1 MIAKIIEACVRNRV
15 LVLIVWLLVTAWGI
29 YCAYNIPVDAI
40 PDLSDVQVIIRTPFP
55 EQAPQ
60 IVEDQVTYPLTTAML
75 AVPRAK
81 VVRGYSQYGLS
92 LVYVIFEDGTDIYW
106 ARSRVL
112 EYLNYVQGKLPRQVT
127 PALGPDATGVGW
139 VFEYAL
145 EDPTGKTDLAQLR
158 SIQDWYLRYQLQT
171 VPGVAEVASVGGF
184 VKQYQVVVDPN
195 QLAAYRLPL
204 SKIKEAIQRSNQD
217 TGGAVVEQA
226 ETEFMVRAL
235 GYIKNKEDVANIVV
249 GADAQGTPILIKD
262 VALVRLGPE
271 LRRGLTEANGTGEVV
286 GGIVVMRFG
295 ENART
300 VIEGVKQ
307 KLEDLKSGLPPGVV
321 IKTAYD
327 RSGLIQRAINTLKRT
342 ITEEMVIVSLVCF
355 IFLLHVRSA
364 IVAII
369 SLPLGVLISLILQY
383 YFNINANI
391 LSLAGIAIAI
401 GAMVDASVVMVE
413 NAHKHIE
420 HAPSDA
426 PREPLILD
434 AAKEVGPSL
443 FFALLVL
450 TVSFLPIFA
459 LGAETGRLFRPLAFT
474 KTFAMGG
481 AAILAITLIPILM
494 LYFIRGKII
503 PDMENPIARATMVV
517 YKPVVRG
524 ILRFPKTAIL
534 LAVLAMAATI
544 YPFSHLGSEFMPPL
558 DEGDLLYM
566 PTTMPGISI
575 TEAKNILQQTDRIIR
590 TFPEVEYV
598 FGKAG
603 RADTATDPAPLSMI
617 ETTIRLKPREQW
629 RKVPTW
635 YSSWAPGWL
644 QAVFRH
650 FSSDRITTEEL
661 IREMDQAVK
670 FPGLANSWGYPIKIR
685 IDMLSTGI
693 KTPVGLKFLGPD
705 LNVLNRLA
713 VDAEAILKKVPGTT
727 SAFAER
733 VTGGYYLDFDIK
745 RREAAR
751 YGLTVGDVQDV
762 IASAM
767 GGENVTQTVE
777 GLERFPV
784 NLRYFQDYRQNP
796 PALRRILIPTPNR
809 AQVPLDQVADIR
821 VHQGPDMIKSE
832 GSRRSAWVY
841 VDIANIDVGTYI
853 KRAQE
858 ALAAHLKMPSGYS
871 LVWSGQYEYMEAAAK
886 RLKVIIPI
894 TLVLVFLLLY
904 LNTHSLIKV
913 GIVMLAVPF
922 SLLGAIWLLY
932 LLGYHLS
939 VGVVVGMLAL
949 AGLDAE
955 TGVLMLLYLDIAH
968 DQWRQEGR
976 LRTESDLHDAIE
988 HGAVMRVRPKHMTIL
1003 ANLLG
1008 LLPIMWAT
1016 GTGAEVAKRI
1026 AAPMVGGVATS
1037 YLLELLIY
1045 PAIYLLWKRHSDF
1058 KGK

>member
-1 MIAKIIEACVRNRV
+1 MISRLIEACVRNRV
-15 LVLIVWLLVTAWGI
+15 LVLIIWLLVTAWGI
-29 YCAYNIPVDAI
+29 YAALNIPVDAI
-40 PDLSDVQVIIRTPFP
+40 PDLSDVQVIIRTDFP

-75 AVPRAK
+75 AVPGAK
-81 VVRGYSQYGLS
+81 VVRGFSQFGQS

-112 EYLNYVQGKLPRQVT
+112 EYLNYVRGKLPAAVNPT
-127 PALGPDATGVGW
+127 LGPDATGVGW

-145 EDPTGKTDLAQLR
+145 EDPTGKHDLAQLR

-171 VPGVAEVASVGGF
+171 VPGVSEVASIGGF

-195 QLAAYRLPL
+195 QLAAYKIPL
-204 SKIKEAIQRSNQD
+204 SKIKMAIQRSNQD
-217 TGGAVVEQA
+217 TGGALIEQSQ
-226 ETEFMVRAL
+226 TEFMVRAL
-235 GYIKNKEDVANIVV
+235 GYIKSLADVENIVV
-249 GADAQGTPILIKD
+249 DTDGKGTPLLVKD
-262 VALVRLGPE
+262 LALVRLGPE
-271 LRRGLTEANGTGEVV
+271 LRRGLAEANGQGEVA

-295 ENART
+295 ENARK
-300 VIEGVKQ
+300 VIDGVKQ
-307 KLEDLKSGLPPGVV
+307 KLEDLKSGLPPGVRIV
-321 IKTAYD
+321 TAYD
-327 RSGLIQRAINTLKRT
+327 RSDLIQRAIDTLKRT
-342 ITEEMVIVSLVCF
+342 ITEEIIIVSLVCF

-369 SLPLGVLISLILQY
+369 SLPLGVLLSLILQY
-383 YFNINANI
+383 QFHINANI

-420 HAPSDA
+420 HAPPDA
-426 PREPLILD
+426 PRELLILE

-443 FFALLVL
+443 FFAILVI
-450 TVSFLPIFA
+450 TISFLPIFA
-459 LGAETGRLFRPLAFT
+459 LSGETGRLFRPLAFT

-481 AAILAITLIPILM
+481 SAILAITLVPILM

-503 PDMENPIARATMVV
+503 PDEKNPVARATMVV
-517 YKPVVRG
+517 YRPVLRG
-524 ILRFPKTAIL
+524 IMRFPKLAII
-534 LAVLAMAATI
+534 LAFLAMAVTI
-544 YPFSHLGSEFMPPL
+544 YPLMHLGSEFMPPL

-566 PTTMPGISI
+566 PTTMPGVSI

-617 ETTIRLKPREQW
+617 ETTIRLKDRKYW
-629 RKVPTW
+629 R
-635 YSSWAPGWL
+635 PGL
-644 QAVFRH
+644 
-650 FSSDRITTEEL
+650 TTEAL
-661 IREMDQAVK
+661 IREMDAAMK

-685 IDMLSTGI
+685 IDMLATGI
-693 KTPVGLKFLGPD
+693 KTPVGLKFLGAD
-705 LNVLNRLA
+705 LDVLNRLA
-713 VDAEAILKKVPGTT
+713 VDAEAILKDVPGTA

-733 VTGGYYLDFDIK
+733 VTGAYYLDFVIK

-751 YGLTVGDVQDV
+751 YGLTVGDVQEA
-762 IASAM
+762 ITSAL
-767 GGENVTQTVE
+767 GGENITQTVE
-777 GLERFPV
+777 GLERYPV
-784 NLRYFQDYRQNP
+784 NLRYFQDYRQNL
-796 PALRRILIPTPNR
+796 PALRRVLIPTPTG
-809 AQVPLDQVADIR
+809 AQIPMDQVADIK

-832 GSRRSAWVY
+832 GSRKAAWVF
-841 VDIANIDVGTYI
+841 VDIHDIDVGTYI
-853 KRAQE
+853 AKAKE
-858 ALAAHLKMPSGYS
+858 AIVARLKIPSGYS
-871 LVWSGQYEYMEAAAK
+871 LIWSGQFEYMEAARK
-886 RLKVIIPI
+886 RLQVIIPL

-904 LNTHSLIKV
+904 LNTHSLAKV
-913 GIVMLAVPF
+913 GIIMLAVPF

-932 LLGYHLS
+932 LLGYNLS
-939 VGVVVGMLAL
+939 VGVYVGMLAL

-968 DQWRQEGR
+968 DQRKAAGQLNTEQD
-976 LRTESDLHDAIE
+976 LRDAIE

-1008 LLPIMWAT
+1008 LLPIMWAS
-1016 GTGAEVAKRI
+1016 GTGSEVAKRI

-1045 PAIYLLWKRHSDF
+1045 PAIYLLWKRHSDL
-1058 KGK
+1058 KRQNVPQP

>member
-1 MIAKIIEACVRNRV
+1 MIARLIEACVRNRV
-15 LVLIVWLLVTAWGI
+15 LVLIIWLLVAAWGI
-29 YCAYNIPVDAI
+29 YAAFNIPVDAI
-40 PDLSDVQVIIRTPFP
+40 PDLSDVQVIIRTDFP

-75 AVPRAK
+75 AVPGAK
-81 VVRGYSQYGLS
+81 VVRGFSQFGQS

-112 EYLNYVQGKLPRQVT
+112 EYLNYVRGKLPASVN

-145 EDPTGKTDLAQLR
+145 EDPTGKHDLAQLR

-171 VPGVAEVASVGGF
+171 VPGVSEVASVGGF

-195 QLAAYRLPL
+195 QLAAYKIPL
-204 SKIKEAIQRSNQD
+204 AKIKMAIQRSNQD
-217 TGGAVVEQA
+217 TGGALIEQA
-226 ETEFMVRAL
+226 QTEFMVRAL
-235 GYIKNKEDVANIVV
+235 GYIKSLADVENIVV
-249 GADAQGTPILIKD
+249 STDGKGTPVLVKD

-271 LRRGLTEANGTGEVV
+271 LRRGLAEANGQGEVV

-295 ENART
+295 ENARK
-300 VIEGVKQ
+300 VIDGVKQ
-307 KLEDLKSGLPPGVV
+307 RLEDLKSGLPPGVQIV
-321 IKTAYD
+321 TAYD
-327 RSGLIQRAINTLKRT
+327 RSDLIQRAIDTLKRT
-342 ITEEMVIVSLVCF
+342 ITEEIIIVSLVCF

-383 YFNINANI
+383 QFHINANI

-420 HAPSDA
+420 HAPPDA
-426 PREPLILD
+426 PREPLILE

-443 FFALLVL
+443 FFAILVI
-450 TVSFLPIFA
+450 TISFLPIFA
-459 LGAETGRLFRPLAFT
+459 LGGETGRLFRPLAFT

-481 AAILAITLIPILM
+481 SAILAITLIPILM
-494 LYFIRGKII
+494 IYFIRGRII
-503 PDMENPIARATMVV
+503 PDEKNPVARATMVV
-517 YKPVVRG
+517 YRPVLRL
-524 ILRFPKTAIL
+524 IMRFPKVAII
-534 LAVLAMAATI
+534 LACLAMAVTI
-544 YPFSHLGSEFMPPL
+544 YPLMHLGSEFMPPL

-566 PTTMPGISI
+566 PTTMPGVSI

-617 ETTIRLKPREQW
+617 ETTIRLKDRKYW
-629 RKVPTW
+629 R
-635 YSSWAPGWL
+635 PGL
-644 QAVFRH
+644 
-650 FSSDRITTEEL
+650 TTEAL
-661 IREMDQAVK
+661 IREMDAAVK

-693 KTPVGLKFLGPD
+693 KTPVGIKFLGPD
-705 LNVLNRLA
+705 LEVLNRLA
-713 VDAEAILKKVPGTT
+713 VDAEAIMKDVPGTA

-733 VTGGYYLDFDIK
+733 VTGAYYLDFIIK

-751 YGLTVGDVQDV
+751 YGLTVGDVQEV
-762 IASAM
+762 ITSAL
-767 GGENVTQTVE
+767 GGENITQTVE
-777 GLERFPV
+777 GLERYPV
-784 NLRYFQDYRQNP
+784 NLRYFQDYRQNL
-796 PALRRILIPTPNR
+796 PALRRILISTPEGS
-809 AQVPLDQVADIR
+809 QVPMEQVADIQ

-832 GSRRSAWVY
+832 GSRRAAWVF
-841 VDIANIDVGTYI
+841 VDIHDIDVGTYI
-853 KRAQE
+853 AKAKE
-858 ALAAHLKMPSGYS
+858 AIAARLKIPTGYS
-871 LVWSGQYEYMEAAAK
+871 LIWSGQFEYMEAAKK
-886 RLKVIIPI
+886 RLQVIIPV

-904 LNTHSLIKV
+904 LNTHSLAKV
-913 GIVMLAVPF
+913 GIIMLAVPF
-922 SLLGAIWLLY
+922 SLIGAIWVLF
-932 LLGYHLS
+932 LLGYNLS
-939 VGVVVGMLAL
+939 VGVYVGMLAL

-968 DQWRQEGR
+968 DQRKAAGQLNTEQD
-976 LRTESDLHDAIE
+976 LRDAIE

-1016 GTGAEVAKRI
+1016 GTGSEVAKRI

-1045 PAIYLLWKRHSDF
+1045 PAIYLLWKRHTDLKKSRSTAA
-1058 KGK
+1058 

>member
-727 SAFAER
+727 SAFADR

>member
-1 MIAKIIEACVRNRV
+1 MIARLIEACVRNRV
-15 LVLIVWLLVTAWGI
+15 LVLIIWLLVTAWGI
-29 YCAYNIPVDAI
+29 YAAFNIPVDAI
-40 PDLSDVQVIIRTPFP
+40 PDLSDVQVIIRTDFP

-75 AVPRAK
+75 AVPGAK
-81 VVRGYSQYGLS
+81 VVRGFSQFGQS

-112 EYLNYVQGKLPRQVT
+112 EYLNYVRGKLPATVN

-139 VFEYAL
+139 VFEYTL
-145 EDPTGKTDLAQLR
+145 EDPTGKHDLAQLR

-171 VPGVAEVASVGGF
+171 VPGVSEVASVGGF

-195 QLAAYRLPL
+195 QLAAYKIPL
-204 SKIKEAIQRSNQD
+204 AKIKMAIQRSNQD
-217 TGGAVVEQA
+217 TGGALIEQA
-226 ETEFMVRAL
+226 QTEFMVRAL
-235 GYIKNKEDVANIVV
+235 GYIKSLADVENIVV
-249 GADAQGTPILIKD
+249 STDGKGTPVLVKD

-271 LRRGLTEANGTGEVV
+271 LRRGLAEANGQGEVV
-286 GGIVVMRFG
+286 GGIVIMRFG
-295 ENART
+295 ENARK
-300 VIEGVKQ
+300 VIDGVKQ
-307 KLEDLKSGLPPGVV
+307 RLEDLKSGLPPGVQIV
-321 IKTAYD
+321 TAYD
-327 RSGLIQRAINTLKRT
+327 RSDLIQRAIDTLKRT
-342 ITEEMVIVSLVCF
+342 ITEEIIIVSLVCF

-383 YFNINANI
+383 QFHINANI

-420 HAPSDA
+420 HAPPDA
-426 PREPLILD
+426 PREPLILE

-443 FFALLVL
+443 FFAILVI
-450 TVSFLPIFA
+450 TISFLPIFA
-459 LGAETGRLFRPLAFT
+459 LSGETGRLFRPLAFT

-481 AAILAITLIPILM
+481 SAILAITLVPILM

-503 PDMENPIARATMVV
+503 PDEKNPVARATMVV
-517 YKPVVRG
+517 YRPVLRG
-524 ILRFPKTAIL
+524 IMRFPKLAIA
-534 LAVLAMAATI
+534 LAFLAMAVTI
-544 YPFSHLGSEFMPPL
+544 YPLMHLGSEFMPPL

-566 PTTMPGISI
+566 PTTMPGVSI

-617 ETTIRLKPREQW
+617 ETTIRLKDRKDW
-629 RKVPTW
+629 R
-635 YSSWAPGWL
+635 PGL
-644 QAVFRH
+644 
-650 FSSDRITTEEL
+650 TTEAL
-661 IREMDQAVK
+661 IREMDAAVK

-693 KTPVGLKFLGPD
+693 KTPVGIKFLGAD
-705 LNVLNRLA
+705 LEVLNRLA
-713 VDAEAILKKVPGTT
+713 VEAEAIMKDVPGTA

-733 VTGGYYLDFDIK
+733 VTGAYYLDFIIK

-751 YGLTVGDVQDV
+751 YGLTVGDVQEV
-762 IASAM
+762 ITSAL
-767 GGENVTQTVE
+767 GGENITQTVE
-777 GLERFPV
+777 GLERYPV
-784 NLRYFQDYRQNP
+784 NLRYFQDYRQNL
-796 PALRRILIPTPNR
+796 PALRRILISTPEGS
-809 AQVPLDQVADIR
+809 QVPMEQVADIQ

-832 GSRRSAWVY
+832 GSRRAAWVF
-841 VDIANIDVGTYI
+841 VDIHDIDVGTYI
-853 KRAQE
+853 AKAKE
-858 ALAAHLKMPSGYS
+858 AIAARLKIPSGYS
-871 LVWSGQYEYMEAAAK
+871 LVWSGQFEYMEAAKK
-886 RLKVIIPI
+886 RLQVIIPV

-904 LNTHSLIKV
+904 LNTHSLAKV
-913 GIVMLAVPF
+913 GIIMLAVPF

-932 LLGYHLS
+932 LLGYNLS
-939 VGVVVGMLAL
+939 VGVYVGMLAL

-968 DQWRQEGR
+968 DQRQAAGQLNTEQD
-976 LRTESDLHDAIE
+976 LRDAIE

-1016 GTGAEVAKRI
+1016 GTGSEVAKRI

-1045 PAIYLLWKRHSDF
+1045 PAIYLLWKRHTDLKKSRSTAA
-1058 KGK
+1058 